1 MVARR
6 RAALFS
12 LAIFCAAASPASC
25 ADSEATL
32 CGSSPPSERNFRACD
47 DAIALIGVYVCVC
60 TRVRVCVRAALLPAL
75 PLISSYNTDTL
86 LLPAVSSRRR

>member
-47 DAIALIGVYVCVC
+47 DAIALIGVYVCVRARAC
-60 TRVRVCVRAALLPAL
+60 VCAALLPAL

-86 LLPAVSSRRR
+86 LLTAVSSRRR